1 MTSPI
6 KNWYHRQT
14 AKLAYRRGSNYAKQT
29 NYQQSIDALT
39 KALAKHPNPADI
51 YVMRGLSY
59 WKLGDTAAA
68 IADFEA
74 ALALEPTHPKAHG
87 NRGLLRYESGDE
99 SGALADWA
107 TALLHKPNYAEI
119 YYNRALVY
127 AQQGRSAD
135 ALTDFDR
142 ALALQP
148 NWAEAY
154 FHRGNV
160 RSHLGDQAG
169 ALNDWEIAAC
179 NDFSFEEV
187 KEKLKAL
194 QDSDRKE
201 GLAQP
206 LKEILAE
213 RKLAAQIERVDDCC
227 LKIVIHRQVGVGIS
241 YFTLPDLIRKTLI
254 PLEIPGIA
262 RFQLVGTLTNPKNPG
277 WSKQEWSKEYEL
289 YKDQP
294 CPPSNWQFALSTLVT
309 FPPIGATA
317 LIYAAQVK
325 KFYRQGNYPEAVH
338 ASHVAKRLCVA
349 GTGLICGLV
358 MLPLGHTALASIRDE
373 AAPPERTART
383 IDYSPEK
390 PTHIQ

>member
-1 MTSPI
+1 MTSLI
-6 KNWYHRQT
+6 QNWYHRQA

-39 KALAKHPNPADI
+39 KALGEHPNPADV
-51 YVMRGLSY
+51 YVMRGLSH
-59 WKLGDTAAA
+59 WKLGETAAA

-74 ALALEPTHPKAHG
+74 ALALDPTHPKAHG
-87 NRGLLRYESGDE
+87 NRGLLRYERGDE
-99 SGALADWA
+99 VGALADWA
-107 TALLHKPNYAEI
+107 IALRQCPNYAEV

-127 AQQGRSAD
+127 AQQNRYTD
-135 ALTDFDR
+135 ALTDFNQ
-142 ALALQP
+142 ALAIQP

-160 RSHLGDQAG
+160 RSHLGDQTG

-187 KEKLKAL
+187 KEKLQAI
-194 QDSDRKE
+194 QDSYRNDV
-201 GLAQP
+201 LAQP
-206 LKEILAE
+206 LKKLLAE
-213 RKLAAQIERVDDCC
+213 RNLSTQIERVDDHC
-227 LKIVIHRQVGVGIS
+227 LAIHIYREVGVGIS
-241 YFTLPDLIRKTLI
+241 FFTLPDLIREVLI

-262 RFQLVGTLTNPKNPG
+262 RFKLVGTLTNPKNPG
-277 WSKQEWSKEYEL
+277 WSKEEWSKEYDL

-294 CPPSNWQFALSTLVT
+294 CPPCNWQFALSTLVT

-325 KFYRQGNYPEAVH
+325 KFYREGNYPEAVQ
-338 ASHVAKRLCVA
+338 ASHVVKRLCVA
-349 GTGLICGLV
+349 STGLLCGLM

-373 AAPPERTART
+373 AAPPERAART
-383 IDYSPEK
+383 IDHSPEK
-390 PTHIQ
+390 PRQF